1 MAFVQGD
8 EVAITPAAAS
18 ATTPGITT
26 TTGNFLC
33 AVITV
38 GSGPGTL
45 ASVSDS
51 YGNTWTAAT
60 GNPRAPNG
68 QANVYVY
75 WAENITGGA
84 GHTFTANANGS
95 RLMSIGLV
103 ELSGRA
109 TSSAVLV
116 QTGFLETVSGTSHSS
131 GSSGALSESGCDM
144 VCLAGDNSPA
154 VTSSNITYTATSTG
168 WTLSSAG
175 TVNTVASGH
184 MTTIAMYR
192 ENVDTS
198 AQEAT
203 WTSSS
208 NAKRAAGVMIAVKSA
223 SGGASTTVT
232 PAQAA
237 LTLNGRTPTT
247 SAFQNVRIREVLVN
261 GSGQTVGNATDI
273 TLLVWYSGRF
283 GGAPDVSLNGF
294 TTDSQGTT
302 SWSIATG
309 TLAFNDP
316 IAWVAQNSVSLSH
329 YAAARM
335 IPSYE

>member
-8 EVAITPAAAS
+8 EVAINPAAAS
-18 ATTPGITT
+18 ATTPGINTT
-26 TTGNFLC
+26 SGNFLC

-51 YGNTWTAAT
+51 NGNTWTAAT

-75 WAENITGGA
+75 WTENITGGA
-84 GHTFTANANGS
+84 SHTFTANANGS

-144 VCLAGDNSPA
+144 VCLAGDNAPA
-154 VTSSNITYTATSTG
+154 VTGSNITYTATSSG
-168 WTLSSAG
+168 WTLANPG

-184 MTTIAMYR
+184 MTTIVMYR
-192 ENVDTS
+192 DNVDTS
-198 AQEAT
+198 AQTAT
-203 WTSSS
+203 WTSTS
-208 NAKRAAGVMIAVKSA
+208 NAKRAAGVMIAVKA
-223 SGGASTTVT
+223 AAGG
-232 PAQAA
+232 
-237 LTLNGRTPTT
+237 
-247 SAFQNVRIREVLVN
+247 
-261 GSGQTVGNATDI
+261 
-273 TLLVWYSGRF
+273 
-283 GGAPDVSLNGF
+283 GG
-294 TTDSQGTT
+294 
-302 SWSIATG
+302 SIA
-309 TLAFNDP
+309 AISN
-316 IAWVAQNSVSLSH
+316 H
-329 YAAARM
+329 YRR
-335 IPSYE
+335 IKR